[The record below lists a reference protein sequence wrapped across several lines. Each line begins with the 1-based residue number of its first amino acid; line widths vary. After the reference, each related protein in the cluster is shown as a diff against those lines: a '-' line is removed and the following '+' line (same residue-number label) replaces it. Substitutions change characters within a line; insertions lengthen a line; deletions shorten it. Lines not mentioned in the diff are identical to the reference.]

1 MKRVETTALLVV
13 FMLLTSAC
21 GGALSLT
28 SADTP
33 TATYTFTPELP
44 QTPMPTATLK
54 PTATLEPTNTPFVCD
69 ADSLLKGLKTMVP
82 YDEFAVHYNEIEGTR
97 SLLVWFV
104 DPEINP
110 TATGGEI
117 QANLD
122 MALTHAAELSQKIR
136 VQFPCVTELFD
147 VINPIVVD
155 QKYTGWFSGTLDPT
169 IIPDEEAL
177 TSAEIDQLVDK
188 FTVGYLLEALPGPI
202 PAGSCNWS
210 SVRESMQN
218 HFSPER
224 QNVAFYFVVDD
235 FGANVWAQWDGPTDP
250 IFMMTSLMNVMME
263 LDCFIPTANLIFIV
277 VDKEGTT
284 GLVGVVPQG
293 DAGSMQIVYER

>member
-13 FMLLTSAC
+13 LLLLTSAC
-21 GGALSLT
+21 GGALSLNPT
-28 SADTP
+28 DMPTP
-33 TATYTFTPELP
+33 THTFTPEP
-44 QTPMPTATLK
+44 TQTLMPTATLK
-54 PTATLEPTNTPFVCD
+54 PTATLEPTNTPLVCD
-69 ADSLLKGLKTMVP
+69 ADSLLKGLKTAVP
-82 YDEFAVHYNEIEGTR
+82 YDEFAVHYNEIEETR

-110 TATGGEI
+110 TAVGGEI
-117 QANLD
+117 QTNLD
-122 MALTHAAELSQKIR
+122 LALTHAAELSQQIR
-136 VQFPCVTELFD
+136 AQFPCVTELFD

-155 QKYTGWFSGTLDPT
+155 QMYTGWFSGTLDST
-169 IIPDEEAL
+169 IIPNEEAL

-188 FTVGYLLEALPGPI
+188 FSVGYLLEALPGPI
-202 PAGSCNWS
+202 PAGSCNWP
-210 SVRESMQN
+210 SVRESLQN

-263 LDCFIPTANLIFIV
+263 LECFIPTANLIFIV
-277 VDKEGTT
+277 VDEEGTT